1 MKDTDVTIVTA
12 IATTVSFPTMG
23 EGMQFSRIPMPTR
36 MRDTRTRNPTIRVAP
51 PSSSDAGEE
60 IGLMFLHRLML

>member
-1 MKDTDVTIVTA
+1 MKGTNVTIVTA

-23 EGMQFSRIPMPTR
+23 EGMQFPRIPIQTR

-51 PSSSDAGEE
+51 PSSTDAGEE

>member
-1 MKDTDVTIVTA
+1 MKDTNVTIVTA

-23 EGMQFSRIPMPTR
+23 ECMQF
-36 MRDTRTRNPTIRVAP
+36 P
-51 PSSSDAGEE
+51 PSSTDAGEE